1 MGYYALCPILGVNML
16 KYKNKK
22 LIFRIILLVLMDMLI
37 ITAAGPLAIYVRYN
51 LFFEPQA
58 IEFIENIFKYLP
70 VNLILTVTVFAAFRL
85 YQGIWKYA
93 SASDLVNIILACLV
107 SAVTQT
113 IGMMLMG
120 LRFPRSYP
128 FMYICCA
135 DSGNFY
141 IPIYLSDPCL
151 FTTEAAGA
159 DQGRQDQY
167 HDRGGR

>member
-1 MGYYALCPILGVNML
+1 M
-16 KYKNKK
+16 
-22 LIFRIILLVLMDMLI
+22 LMDMLI

-58 IEFIENIFKYLP
+58 IEFIENIFQYLP
-70 VNLILTVTVFAAFRL
+70 VNLILTVIVFAVFRL

-93 SASDLVNIILACLV
+93 SASDLVNIIVACLV
-107 SAVTQT
+107 SAATQT

-128 FMYICCA
+128 FMYFIVLTA
-135 DSGNFY
+135 GISIFRFTY
-141 IPIYLSDPCL
+141 RILCL
-151 FTTEAAGA
+151 FPTEAAGT

-167 HDRGGR
+167 HDRGRR